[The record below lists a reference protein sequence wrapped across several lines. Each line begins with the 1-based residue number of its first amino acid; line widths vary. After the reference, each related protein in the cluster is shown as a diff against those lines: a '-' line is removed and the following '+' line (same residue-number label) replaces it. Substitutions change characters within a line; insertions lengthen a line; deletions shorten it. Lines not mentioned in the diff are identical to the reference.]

1 MTIKILVIGTGSIG
15 ARHISNLQSLGV
27 EVSVFSYRASK
38 LGLVN
43 SIPENVKLVKDLDAV
58 LCEDYDA
65 VVIANRTHE
74 HMKVALNAARNKK
87 NLFIEKPISIS
98 LDGCDEL
105 QELVNNHDLVVET
118 GFMLRFH
125 PNLIWIKKC
134 VQDNVIGEV
143 MHIRA
148 SVGQWLPDWRPDTDY
163 KAGYGASRSTG
174 GGVIL
179 DLIHE
184 LGLVNWFAGKVAD
197 VSAMTRYVDSLD
209 IETEAIAQIC
219 LRLESG
225 VLAQVHL
232 DYIRPGYGRELE
244 IVGSKGVLSW
254 NYTSGTVSLSNSDV
268 SNKVV
273 HRVPFSFERNTMY
286 KDHMNYFLNRLS
298 NPKLKPASS
307 IEDSIH
313 ALQVALACHRS
324 SEERCCIRPSE
335 INKDYLIKG

>member
-1 MTIKILVIGTGSIG
+1 
-15 ARHISNLQSLGV
+15 
-27 EVSVFSYRASK
+27 
-38 LGLVN
+38 
-43 SIPENVKLVKDLDAV
+43 
-58 LCEDYDA
+58 
-65 VVIANRTHE
+65 
-74 HMKVALNAARNKK
+74 MKVALNAARNKK

-298 NPKLKPASS
+298 NPKLKTAFMLYRLP
-307 IEDSIH
+307 
-313 ALQVALACHRS
+313 
-324 SEERCCIRPSE
+324 
-335 INKDYLIKG
+335 